1 MQNNIDVLQQIIS
14 LADFSAIDSIL
25 YHHYFNVYL
34 ILLGLLFFSPFCLV
48 NPLFHNKI
56 LLTLLF
62 INSVITVFASL
73 AVFSFGKPSSIELR
87 TTLNEQQTALLKTID
102 NPKIIQAI
110 NYNVAKYGKNLYAIN
125 KSLSETNETLEEIK
139 QEEDDFKE
147 KQQFINP
154 TKFLELKNN

>member
-1 MQNNIDVLQQIIS
+1 M
-14 LADFSAIDSIL
+14 
-25 YHHYFNVYL
+25 
-34 ILLGLLFFSPFCLV
+34 
-48 NPLFHNKI
+48 
-56 LLTLLF
+56 F